1 VNGRVQDL
9 RKEWMGVLLVILV
22 LPVLYAVHRYNNT
35 FTHEIAEIFSVI
47 VAFAIFMFTWNAR
60 RFLDNRYYLFI
71 GISFLFVG
79 ALDFLH
85 MMSYEGMFRMDG
97 TNVSSQLWYAAQYLL
112 AGSLLAAPFFCD
124 RKVRTESLLLGYLL
138 LFLLLLGSIFL
149 WGVFP
154 ATYVEGRGV
163 TTFMTGSDYLVA
175 LLLLAS
181 IAALHLHR
189 DRFDAE
195 VLRLLYYSILLSIGS
210 VLAFHL
216 SPGNDIYN
224 NLFAHYLKIVSFFLF
239 YRALIVTGLFRPY
252 GLLFR
257 DLKQSEE
264 ELRGA
269 RDELEVRVA
278 RRTAELRD
286 ANLRLE
292 EELSER
298 QRQVEMRQLSLD
310 LLQLTHPGQTVREFL
325 SALSSF
331 VKDRFGC
338 DAVGIRYRTN
348 GDFPYFAIQ
357 GFSQDF
363 VESEMST
370 RSAEWSQLCG
380 ACREVPN
387 YEGTCGAVI
396 AGTIDSSLP
405 FVTPHGSFWTNCSSD
420 LVAASEWTQA
430 IATRGRCV
438 REGYESIALIPLRL
452 GEETIGLLQLND
464 RRKGQF
470 PPHRLAQLERI
481 AENVAEMLGRLL
493 AQEALQ
499 ESEDRFRSLVEK
511 SSVGILIV
519 RDGRIV
525 FHNPRQEQFFGP
537 IRGGAPLREIGEVHP
552 EDAETFERLE
562 EETGFFGPDRRAVVI
577 RFLLPEGESGGRRV
591 RWLQCQR
598 QPVTFRGHASLLI
611 DMVDISRVKHLEQI
625 VSVRDKLSLLG
636 QMAAGIAHEIRNP
649 LSGANLNLST
659 LAHLCRESPTM
670 DEEEKERIRGIVE
683 QAQAASNKIGSVVR
697 SVMEFAR
704 PVPPS
709 LVEIDVN
716 AVVEKAV
723 GFTGATVRKSGAVIS
738 YALSPEVPRR
748 RGDPRLLEQV
758 MVNLITNAVQAMEK
772 EKIDRP
778 RRIEVS
784 SSAMNGSIVLKVSD
798 SGPGVPAAE
807 RDKIFDPFYTT
818 RREGHGIGLS
828 FSHRVVSEHGGSMSV
843 GTSPLGGAEFRIDLP
858 LGEGSAKG

>member
-1 VNGRVQDL
+1 M
-9 RKEWMGVLLVILV
+9 RKEWAGVLLVILV
-22 LPVLYAVHRYNNT
+22 LPVLFGIHRYNNA
-35 FTHEIAEIFSVI
+35 FTHEIAEFFSIV

-71 GISFLFVG
+71 GVSFLFVG
-79 ALDFLH
+79 TLDLIH
-85 MMSYEGMFRMDG
+85 MMSYEGMFRGDSN
-97 TNVSSQLWYAAQYLL
+97 NVSSQLWYAAQYML

-154 ATYVEGRGV
+154 AAYVEGAGV
-163 TTFMTGSDYLVA
+163 TAFKTGSDYLIV

-189 DRFDAE
+189 DRFDTE
-195 VLRLLYYSILLSIGS
+195 MLRLLHFAILLSIGAG
-210 VLAFHL
+210 LAFHL
-216 SPGNDIYN
+216 SRENDFYN
-224 NLFAHYLKIVSFFLF
+224 NLFGHYLRIVSFFLF

-252 GLLFR
+252 GILFR

-264 ELRGA
+264 ELRAA
-269 RDELEVRVA
+269 RDGLELRVTQ
-278 RRTAELRD
+278 RTAELRD

-298 QRQVEMRQLSLD
+298 QREVEMRQLILD
-310 LLQLTHPGQTVREFL
+310 LLQLTHPGQTVQEFL
-325 SALSSF
+325 STLSSF

-338 DAVGIRYRTN
+338 DAVGIRYRMN
-348 GDFPYFAIQ
+348 GDYPYFATQ

-363 VESEMST
+363 VEAEMSA
-370 RSAEWSQLCG
+370 RSADWSRLCES
-380 ACREVPN
+380 CQEVPN

-396 AGTIDSSLP
+396 TGTIDLSLP
-405 FVTPHGSFWTNCSSD
+405 FVTPHGSFWTNSASD
-420 LVAASEWTQA
+420 LVATSEWTQA

-452 GEETIGLLQLND
+452 GEETTGLMQVND

-481 AENVAEMLGRLL
+481 AENVAGMLGRLL

-519 RDGRIV
+519 QDGRIV
-525 FHNPRQEQFFGP
+525 FHNPRQEQLFGK
-537 IRGGAPLREIGEVHP
+537 IREGLPLREIGEVHP
-552 EDAETFERLE
+552 EDAETFERLG
-562 EETGFFGPDRRAVVI
+562 EETDSYGSDRRAVII
-577 RFLLPEGESGGRRV
+577 RFLLPEGESGGKKV

-598 QPVTFRGHASLLI
+598 QPVTFKGRASLLI

-625 VSVRDKLSLLG
+625 VTVRDKLSLLG

-697 SVMEFAR
+697 SVMEFAK

-716 AVVEKAV
+716 GVVEKAV
-723 GFTGATVRKSGAVIS
+723 AFTEAVIRKSGVVIS
-738 YALSPEVPRR
+738 SALAPEVPRR

-758 MVNLITNAVQAMEK
+758 MVNLITNAVQAM

-798 SGPGVPAAE
+798 SGPGVPVAE
-807 RDKIFDPFYTT
+807 RERIFDPFYTT

>member
-1 VNGRVQDL
+1 MTDRWREL
-9 RKEWMGVLLVILV
+9 HKEWAGVLLVILV
-22 LPVLYAVHRYNNT
+22 LPVLYAIHRYNNA
-35 FTHEIAEIFSVI
+35 FTHEIAEIFSIV

-60 RFLDNRYYLFI
+60 RFLENRYYLFI
-71 GISFLFVG
+71 GVSFLFVG
-79 ALDFLH
+79 ALDLIH
-85 MMSYEGMFRMDG
+85 MMSYEGMFRVDSN
-97 TNVSSQLWYAAQYLL
+97 NVSIQLWYAAQYML

-124 RKVRTESLLLGYLL
+124 RKIRTESLLLGYLF

-149 WGVFP
+149 WEVFP
-154 ATYVEGRGV
+154 AAYVDGVGV
-163 TTFMTGSDYLVA
+163 TTFKTVSDYLVI

-189 DRFDAE
+189 DRFDTE
-195 VLRLLYYSILLSIGS
+195 VLRLLHIAILLSIGAGL
-210 VLAFHL
+210 VFHL
-216 SPGNDIYN
+216 SRDIDFYN
-224 NLFAHYLKIVSFFLF
+224 NLFGHYLQIVSFFLF

-257 DLKQSEE
+257 DLKKSEE
-264 ELRGA
+264 EIRAA
-269 RDELEVRVA
+269 RDELELRVA
-278 RRTAELRD
+278 ERTAELRA

-292 EELSER
+292 EELAER
-298 QRQVEMRQLSLD
+298 QREGEMRQLILD

-325 SALSSF
+325 SALTSF
-331 VKDRFGC
+331 LKDRFGC

-348 GDFPYFAIQ
+348 GDYPYFATQ
-357 GFSQDF
+357 GFSKEF
-363 VESEMST
+363 VEAEMST
-370 RSAEWSQLCG
+370 RSAEWRQLCES
-380 ACREVPN
+380 CREMPN

-396 AGTIDSSLP
+396 AGTIDPSLP
-405 FVTPHGSFWTNCSSD
+405 FVTSHGSFFTNCASD
-420 LVAASEWTQA
+420 LVVTSEWTQA
-430 IATRGRCV
+430 IAVRGRCV

-452 GEETIGLLQLND
+452 GEEAIGLMQVND

-470 PPHRLAQLERI
+470 PPYRLVQLERI
-481 AENVAEMLGRLL
+481 AENVAGMLGRLL
-493 AQEALQ
+493 AQEALR

-519 RDGRIV
+519 QDGKIV
-525 FHNPRQEQFFGP
+525 FHNPREEQLFGSIP
-537 IRGGAPLREIGEVHP
+537 EGLPLREIGEVLP
-552 EDAETFERLE
+552 EDAETFERLWG
-562 EETGFFGPDRRAVVI
+562 ETHSYGPNRRAVVI

-591 RWLQCQR
+591 RWLQCQK
-598 QPVTFRGHASLLI
+598 QPVTFKGRASLLI

-625 VSVRDKLSLLG
+625 VTVRDKLSLLG

-670 DEEEKERIRGIVE
+670 DEGEKERIRGIVE

-697 SVMEFAR
+697 SVMEFAK

-716 AVVEKAV
+716 GVVEKAV
-723 GFTGATVRKSGAVIS
+723 EFTAAVARKSGVAIS
-738 YALSPEVPRR
+738 TALAPEVPRR

-758 MVNLITNAVQAMEK
+758 IVNLITNAVQAMET
-772 EKIDRP
+772 IDRP

-784 SSAMNGSIVLKVSD
+784 SQAMNGSIVLKVSD
-798 SGPGVPAAE
+798 SGPGVPAAV

-828 FSHRVVSEHGGSMSV
+828 FSHRIVSEHGGSMSV

-858 LGEGSAKG
+858 LGEGSEKG